1 MIDLGTVSKET
12 LGQKGVLMERDPQ
25 TGAFNYKVATFG

>member
-12 LGQKGVLMERDPQ
+12 LGVPTPGFKDDPADLPNS
-25 TGAFNYKVATFG
+25 GEFMPN